1 MIDETAAHHLLETS
15 DTFRA
20 LLRPLE
26 ERGCTVLSISL
37 APASHE
43 VDCGN
48 VGLRILQQ
56 FLTPRQ
62 SLDGE
67 QYSIELERHQV
78 GRAPECHFGHFLS
91 SSECRKGWSCT
102 GTSARHLGLDYRAYC
117 KNLPNTASAQPASEA
132 NSHEQA
138 AMRQKDWTFRSIF
151 PSRS

>member
-48 VGLRILQQ
+48 VGLSYFAAIPNSAAI
-56 FLTPRQ
+56 PRRRT
-62 SLDGE
+62 
-67 QYSIELERHQV
+67 I
-78 GRAPECHFGHFLS
+78 F
-91 SSECRKGWSCT
+91 
-102 GTSARHLGLDYRAYC
+102 YR
-117 KNLPNTASAQPASEA
+117 T
-132 NSHEQA
+132 
-138 AMRQKDWTFRSIF
+138 
-151 PSRS
+151 